1 MVGKIFFVLPTF
13 FCICLALYMLNW
25 SFLWLINGKSWV
37 MYATMARKLY
47 IFE

>member
-13 FCICLALYMLNW
+13 FLYLFG
-25 SFLWLINGKSWV
+25 SLYVKLEFLWLINGKNWV
-37 MYATMARKLY
+37 MCATMARKLY